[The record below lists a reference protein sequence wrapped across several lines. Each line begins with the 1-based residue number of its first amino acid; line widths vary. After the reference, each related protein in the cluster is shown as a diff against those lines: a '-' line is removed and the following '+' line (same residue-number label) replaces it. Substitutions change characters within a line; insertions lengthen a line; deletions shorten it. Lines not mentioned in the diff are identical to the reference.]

1 MHMNRYLKERRV
13 ELGLTQSDVAR
24 HVGVSEATVS
34 RWESGDIASMKQNR
48 IAALA
53 EILRLEPAAIIAAE
67 GQPVANALRGA
78 PSVLSVPENV
88 LPLPQ
93 MRPLPLLGAI
103 ACGAPILAAENI
115 DDFLQIPD
123 NIPADFCLRCKGDS
137 MINARIFDGD
147 IVLIREQPDVDNGEI
162 AAVLIGDEATLKRVY
177 KYPNRV
183 ELRAENPM
191 FAPLNYEGGDLNR
204 IRILGKAVAFLSAIR
219 S

>member
-1 MHMNRYLKERRV
+1 MHMNRYLKDRRV

-67 GQPVANALRGA
+67 GQPVSNALRGA
-78 PSVLSVPENV
+78 PSVLTVPENV

-93 MRPLPLLGAI
+93 MRPLPLLDAI
-103 ACGAPILAAENI
+103 ACGTPILAAENI
-115 DDFLQIPD
+115 DDFLQVPD

-204 IRILGKAVAFLSAIR
+204 IRILGKAVAFLSTIR

>member
-1 MHMNRYLKERRV
+1 MHLNRYLKNRRL
-13 ELGLTQSDVAR
+13 ELGLTQNDIAR

-67 GQPVANALRGA
+67 GQPISNALRGA
-78 PSVLSVPENV
+78 PSVLPVPENI
-88 LPLPQ
+88 LPLPR
-93 MRPLPLLGAI
+93 MRQLPLLGAI
-103 ACGAPILAAENI
+103 ACGTPILAAENI
-115 DDFLQIPD
+115 EDYLQIPE

-177 KYPNRV
+177 KYPNRL

-191 FAPLNYEGGDLNR
+191 FSPLNYEGGDLNR
-204 IRILGKAVAFLSAIR
+204 IRILGKAVAFLSTIR
-219 S
+219 A

>member
-1 MHMNRYLKERRV
+1 MHRNRYLKDRRV

-67 GQPVANALRGA
+67 GQPVST
-78 PSVLSVPENV
+78 PSVLPENV
-88 LPLPQ
+88 LPLPR

-103 ACGAPILAAENI
+103 ACGTPILAAENI
-115 DDFLQIPD
+115 DDFFQIPD
-123 NIPADFCLRCKGDS
+123 NIPADFCLRCKGNS

-204 IRILGKAVAFLSAIR
+204 IRILGKAVAFLSTIR